1 MKEKSQNLQ
10 KNCALVEQIS
20 NNYCASQPKSV
31 GSRIHPKLRPKGSTL
46 ARPYRPIRT
55 KGADQKSAEVEAQK
69 KKEYLNDIP
78 FYMPSRMACFSVFRV
93 CRNKVI
99 LYISFGHL
107 IKSLCVMVMSLRY
120 RKDTGIFRSTQIFLY
135 VVQHSNRL
143 FC

>member
-10 KNCALVEQIS
+10 KNCALVEQIG
-20 NNYCASQPKSV
+20 NIYCASQPKSV
-31 GSRIHPKLRPKGSTL
+31 GTRRQPEQRPKGRLL
-46 ARPYRPIRT
+46 AQPYRPVRT
-55 KGADQKSAEVEAQK
+55 KGADQKSAEVEAQ